1 MVNDEDIKRMA
12 NLLKSGAT
20 MLADTCPVCG
30 SPLFKLRDGQVICP
44 HCNKPVVFVKAG
56 QQEASAMEPYI
67 IERVKEVL
75 LKRLSEVSAAL
86 DADSDNMSSYV
97 SLISTILDSL
107 KKIKELEA
115 S

>member
-1 MVNDEDIKRMA
+1 MINDEDVKKMA

-30 SPLFKLRDGQVICP
+30 SPLFRLRDGQVICP

-56 QQEASAMEPYI
+56 QEEVSALEPYI
-67 IERVKEVL
+67 LDRVKNVL
-75 LKRLSEVSAAL
+75 LKRLSEISVAL
-86 DADSDNMSSYV
+86 DSGTEDVSSCLA
-97 SLISTILDSL
+97 LISSILDSL
-107 KKIKELEA
+107 KKIEDLKK